1 MQYLSRG
8 KYGTGD
14 PFGAGWREVRTN
26 SGEGSLERWDSKA
39 EVHGAA
45 GVVRCWVVV
54 DMVRSRDRRRRTGR
68 EAMIVMIEWWRR
80 GEVVY

>member
-8 KYGTGD
+8 KYGTEE

-26 SGEGSLERWDSKA
+26 SGEGSLERWDSKV

-45 GVVRCWVVV
+45 GVVSCWVVV
-54 DMVRSRDRRRRTGR
+54 DMLRRRERRRRTGR
-68 EAMIVMIEWWRR
+68 EAM
-80 GEVVY
+80 VVLLNVQWVN